1 MLDAEK
7 SFDEVR
13 QWSNT
18 HKQDFIPV
26 RNLRDKLK
34 KALNNLEKQ
43 ELHKKEEDWF
53 HKKFEL
59 ELALRKQKYWEFLG
73 TKQKINFPFFT
84 QFVRNRTQAI
94 QDNGYLKWHYVPTS
108 ENPCVQGSRGAEPKK
123 LGRLWFEGP
132 NWLSSPDKWP
142 SHP

>member
-59 ELALRKQKYWEFLG
+59 ELALDAKKAAQETSKPQAVKLQKYFG
-73 TKQKINFPFFT
+73 INS
-84 QFVRNRTQAI
+84 
-94 QDNGYLKWHYVPTS
+94 K
-108 ENPCVQGSRGAEPKK
+108 
-123 LGRLWFEGP
+123 
-132 NWLSSPDKWP
+132 
-142 SHP
+142 